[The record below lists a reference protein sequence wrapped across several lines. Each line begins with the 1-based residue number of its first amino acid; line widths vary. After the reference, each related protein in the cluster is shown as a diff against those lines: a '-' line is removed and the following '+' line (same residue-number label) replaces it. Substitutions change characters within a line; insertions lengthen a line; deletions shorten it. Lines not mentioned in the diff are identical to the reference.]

1 VIKCVATLMENVV
14 FSVIVNRVARRGQG
28 TRTFD
33 KLAEVAK
40 RYAGVKLYYL
50 GEIESD
56 PTVTQ
61 HRLGQL
67 PLAVTDPKGSTSTA
81 LKEILANLEKHAGP
95 FEKRSVQSANC
106 LEARFREH
114 RLFLT

>member
-1 VIKCVATLMENVV
+1 MENAV

-28 TRTFD
+28 MRTFD

-40 RYAGVKLYYL
+40 RYTGVKLYYL

-67 PLAVTDPKGSTSTA
+67 PLAVTDPKGPTSQA

-95 FEKRSVQSANC
+95 FEKRSVQSSNS